1 MIRRPL
7 RPLARIL
14 SARAEGKDPNLV
26 EAEERAA
33 RLAARHRAERAKAE
47 TRLLLLGVVFIL
59 GFSTVAGRMAL
70 LSAAVPVEPRG
81 GHARRADPHP
91 ARRHRRP
98 QRRGA
103 RDQHRHRLALR
114 PAGAR

>member
-14 SARAEGKDPNLV
+14 SARAEGSDPNLI

-33 RLAARHRAERAKAE
+33 RLAERHRAERAKAE
-47 TRLLLLGVVFIL
+47 TRLLLLGVAFIL

-81 GHARRADPHP
+81 GIPADPINV
-91 ARRHRRP
+91 ALI
-98 QRRGA
+98 GA
-103 RDQHRHRLALR
+103 LWWLCRKPSTD
-114 PAGAR
+114 G